1 MSLGV
6 KRHMRGKGLAKALLA
21 TSFNAFRDAG
31 LTHTMIGVDEANP
44 TAPSV
49 SSRVFPLSPLSEGG
63 TARAKRGRGGFTP
76 LDALTSF
83 AGGGPPPHPARP
95 WGVRPPRREGGSP
108 PSTRSLRSLASVPP
122 LRRGTT
128 TRPPVPSEGEGGSP
142 PSTRSLRSL
151 ASVPPLRRGTTA
163 EPIRCPPFPKGG
175 PHRSP
180 PAQTTAEPGRRSAWF
195 GTLELWP
202 STSRDSTTSSSP

>member
-63 TARAKRGRGGFTP
+63 TARAKRGRGGFAP
-76 LDALTSF
+76 LDALTTF
-83 AGGGPPPHPARP
+83 AGVGPPAPQ
-95 WGVRPPRREGGSP
+95 GDNRRTDPLSPLSEGR
-108 PSTRSLRSLASVPP
+108 TASVPP
-122 LRRGTT
+122 RSDNRRTWSKIGVV
-128 TRPPVPSEGEGGSP
+128 RYP
-142 PSTRSLRSL
+142 
-151 ASVPPLRRGTTA
+151 
-163 EPIRCPPFPKGG
+163 
-175 PHRSP
+175 
-180 PAQTTAEPGRRSAWF
+180 
-195 GTLELWP
+195 
-202 STSRDSTTSSSP
+202 